1 MLFSWIPPCLVG
13 RDCSEAD
20 EAASVATFL
29 YELPD
34 ARLRT
39 EAWARQLTELNP
51 TGLMR
56 ERVYL
61 VAEEVALLE
70 HAARL
75 KQSRNAL
82 IALVLGGAGTSLALL
97 PER

>member
-1 MLFSWIPPCLVG
+1 
-13 RDCSEAD
+13 
-20 EAASVATFL
+20 
-29 YELPD
+29 
-34 ARLRT
+34 
-39 EAWARQLTELNP
+39 
-51 TGLMR
+51 MR